1 MGLGWG
7 WGWGE
12 CSVYLEVRRVHGGK
26 EVEEEEGEVERVEDL
41 RGVVR
46 GIVRGVVRGEVQRK
60 EHSSGK

>member
-1 MGLGWG
+1 M
-7 WGWGE
+7 
-12 CSVYLEVRRVHGGK
+12 YLEVRRVHGGK